1 MRVGQRIKT
10 ARKEAKLTQQQ
21 LADQV
26 HITARSLQWYESGDR
41 QPPSAVLYLIAEATD
56 KSMDWFYSENER
68 SPA

>member
-41 QPPSAVLYLIAEATD
+41 QPPPSVLFLIAQVTD
-56 KSMDWFYSENER
+56 KDIAWFFNNER